1 MTVTERLV
9 CLFLVASI
17 FACETVRNHVLQNYK
32 NPEISR
38 ISFSSSFS
46 PSLSLSLS
54 SPIFLSLQLAVLRL
68 RETPKDLRVHAT
80 GNPKETVRRRGLLFC
95 SRGRFRA
102 AFTLSLVQQRAAS
115 LSTFRVL
122 AHFTVR
128 VCLRFVL
135 ERKTEEY
142 MKRRERGEEQ
152 GMAWQDRAGQKTRE
166 HPRGGRE
173 AGEER
178 VGEIS

>member
-1 MTVTERLV
+1 MSLPCREHFRVRNRAKPRVAKLRKSGNQSD
-9 CLFLVASI
+9 LFLFLFLPLAL
-17 FACETVRNHVLQNYK
+17 A
-32 NPEISR
+32 
-38 ISFSSSFS
+38 
-46 PSLSLSLS
+46 LSLS
-54 SPIFLSLQLAVLRL
+54 SPISLSLQLAVLRL
-68 RETPKDLRVHAT
+68 RETPKDLRVRAT

-102 AFTLSLVQQRAAS
+102 AFTLSLVQQKAAS

-142 MKRRERGEEQ
+142 MKRGGEERSKAWHGRTGQ
-152 GMAWQDRAGQKTRE
+152 GRKRASTR
-166 HPRGGRE
+166 RGRE

>member
-1 MTVTERLV
+1 MSLPCREHFRVRNRAKPRVAKLRKSGNQSD
-9 CLFLVASI
+9 LFLFLFLPLAL
-17 FACETVRNHVLQNYK
+17 A
-32 NPEISR
+32 
-38 ISFSSSFS
+38 
-46 PSLSLSLS
+46 LSLSF
-54 SPIFLSLQLAVLRL
+54 PIFLSLQLAVLRL
-68 RETPKDLRVHAT
+68 RETPKDLRVRAT
-80 GNPKETVRRRGLLFC
+80 GNPKETCSPSRSLLFC

-102 AFTLSLVQQRAAS
+102 AFTLSLVQQKAAS

-142 MKRRERGEEQ
+142 MKRRGEEARHGRTGQ
-152 GMAWQDRAGQKTRE
+152 GRKRTSTR
-166 HPRGGRE
+166 RGRE

>member
-1 MTVTERLV
+1 MSLPCREHFRARNRAKPRVAKLRKSRNQSD
-9 CLFLVASI
+9 LFL
-17 FACETVRNHVLQNYK
+17 FLFLPPR
-32 NPEISR
+32 SR
-38 ISFSSSFS
+38 SISFFPYFS
-46 PSLSLSLS
+46 
-54 SPIFLSLQLAVLRL
+54 LSLQLAVLRL
-68 RETPKDLRVHAT
+68 RETLKDLRVRAT

-102 AFTLSLVQQRAAS
+102 AFTLSLVQQKAAS

-142 MKRRERGEEQ
+142 MKRRGEERNK
-152 GMAWQDRAGQKTRE
+152 AWQDRAGQKTRE
-166 HPRGGRE
+166 HPRG
-173 AGEER
+173 
-178 VGEIS
+178 

>member
-46 PSLSLSLS
+46 PSLSLYPLS

-68 RETPKDLRVHAT
+68 RETPKDLRVRAT

-128 VCLRFVL
+128 VCLRSYSRGR
-135 ERKTEEY
+135 RKN
-142 MKRRERGEEQ
+142 
-152 GMAWQDRAGQKTRE
+152 
-166 HPRGGRE
+166 
-173 AGEER
+173 
-178 VGEIS
+178 I